1 MKPIELPRL
10 GSDPTAPFPEHA
22 LALEDPNGLL
32 AIGGD
37 LHPHRLLNAYR
48 NGIFPW
54 YSVGRPIMWWTPDPR
69 VVFHTNDVHLSRS
82 SRRAL
87 RLSGWRLTADTAF
100 RDVVDTCARIP
111 RRGQHGT
118 WITPALRSSFQAL
131 HRLGHAHSIEI
142 HQDDHRVGGLYGLAI
157 GRAFFAE
164 SMYSAETGGSKAA
177 LAGLSCVLREW
188 GWPLIDAQVENDH
201 LLSLGA
207 RRMPR
212 MEFLSHISTLCLQ
225 DAPPGSWRDR
235 IGDRPIADLID

>member
-1 MKPIELPRL
+1 MKPIELPIL
-10 GSDPTAPFPEHA
+10 GSDPTAPFPPHA

-37 LHPHRLLNAYR
+37 LHPDRLLNAYR

-54 YSVGRPIMWWTPDPR
+54 YSAGRPIMWWSPDPR
-69 VVFHTNDVHLSRS
+69 AVFHTSDVHLSRS

-100 RDVVDTCARIP
+100 KDVVDTCARIP

-177 LAGLSCVLREW
+177 LAGLASVLREW
-188 GWPLIDAQVENDH
+188 GWPLIDAQVENNH

-212 MEFLSHISTLCLQ
+212 TEFLSHIGTLCLQ
-225 DAPPGSWRDR
+225 DDPPGSWRDR